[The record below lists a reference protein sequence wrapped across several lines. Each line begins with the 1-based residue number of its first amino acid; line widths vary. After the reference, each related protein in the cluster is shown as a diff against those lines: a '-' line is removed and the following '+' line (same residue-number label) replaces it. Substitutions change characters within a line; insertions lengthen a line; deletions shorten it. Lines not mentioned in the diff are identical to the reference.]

1 MSSPRDEHNNADGT
15 FRISSKWDV
24 VVVPFPFTDINKAK
38 PRPALVLSN
47 ESFNEKNGH
56 SVLLMIT
63 TASNITWT
71 NDVNI
76 SDLVSTGLDAASI
89 VRMKMFTI
97 DNRIIRKKIGVL
109 GLRDRKACIKAVSSV
124 IGD

>member
-1 MSSPRDEHNNADGT
+1 MHTKICNNADGI

-63 TASNITWT
+63 TASNINWT
-71 NDVNI
+71 NDVKI
-76 SDLVSTGLDAASI
+76 TELETTGLDTASVI
-89 VRMKMFTI
+89 RMKMFTI
-97 DNRIIRKKIGVL
+97 DNRIIKKKIGAL
-109 GLRDRKACIKAVSSV
+109 GLRDRKALSKAVSSTLA
-124 IGD
+124 D

>member
-1 MSSPRDEHNNADGT
+1 MHTN
-15 FRISSKWDV
+15 IYSKWDV
-24 VVVPFPFTDINKAK
+24 VVVPFPFTDINKSK

-63 TASNITWT
+63 TASNIGWAY
-71 NDVNI
+71 DVNI
-76 SDLVSTGLDAASI
+76 SDLVSTGLDTASV

-97 DNRIIRKKIGVL
+97 DNRVIKKKIGTL
-109 GLRDRKACIKAVSSV
+109 GLRDRKSLNKAINSAL
-124 IGD
+124 

>member
-1 MSSPRDEHNNADGT
+1 MHTN
-15 FRISSKWDV
+15 IYSKWDV

-38 PRPALVLSN
+38 PRPALVISN

-63 TASNITWT
+63 TASNISWV
-71 NDVNI
+71 NDINI
-76 SDLVSTGLDAASI
+76 SDLASTGLDVASV

-97 DNRIIRKKIGVL
+97 DNRIIKRKIGTL
-109 GLRDRKACIKAVSSV
+109 GLRDRKACAKVVSGSLE
-124 IGD
+124 D

>member
-1 MSSPRDEHNNADGT
+1 MYSVNVYK
-15 FRISSKWDV
+15 KWDV

-63 TASNITWT
+63 TASNINWT
-71 NDVNI
+71 NDVKI
-76 SDLVSTGLDAASI
+76 LELETTGLSTASV
-89 VRMKMFTI
+89 VRMKLFTI
-97 DNRIIRKKIGVL
+97 DNRIIKKKIGAL
-109 GLRDRKACIKAVSSV
+109 GLRDRKACSKAVNSTL
-124 IGD
+124 GD